1 MCADEDVNNDISSAT
16 PSISMSTVEEM
27 IPETE
32 CNILWDYTKHGT
44 DWMCKCVTGNRQ
56 SPIDL
61 PDRDKVYQYYTELT
75 KTILDSVPEAVQ
87 CMKEHCSKDWY
98 TLVKIINRF
107 SKYEKDSVTFKYY
120 GSYVPIT
127 RSNFLMNQ

>member
-1 MCADEDVNNDISSAT
+1 
-16 PSISMSTVEEM
+16 
-27 IPETE
+27 
-32 CNILWDYTKHGT
+32 
-44 DWMCKCVTGNRQ
+44 MCKCVTGNRQ

-61 PDRDKVYQYYTELT
+61 PDRDKVFNYYTELT
-75 KTILDSVPEAVQ
+75 KNIIKTVPEAVE
-87 CMKEHCSKDWY
+87 CMKEHCSKDWH

-107 SKYEKDSVTFKYY
+107 SKYEIDTVTQRQN